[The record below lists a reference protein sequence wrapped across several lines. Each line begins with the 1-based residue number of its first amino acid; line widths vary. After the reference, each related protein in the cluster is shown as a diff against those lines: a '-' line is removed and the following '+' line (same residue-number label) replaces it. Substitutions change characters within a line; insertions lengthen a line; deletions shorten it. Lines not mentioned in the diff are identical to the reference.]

1 MSLYLAVGRSILK
14 IQKTPG
20 VTYISVK
27 YIYLY
32 LYLYPYIIFDY
43 LFKNKIKTK

>member
-32 LYLYPYIIFDY
+32 LCPYIIFDY
-43 LFKNKIKTK
+43 LFKK